1 MTEIQKAILA
11 RGRAEKMLKEA
22 QEEVKICE
30 WRVQTAILALVPET
44 EVNEIINDLKD
55 M

>member
-22 QEEVKICE
+22 LEEVKIGE

-44 EVNEIINDLKD
+44 ELNEIINDLKD